1 MKTHFLK
8 AICGLTLIGLTST
21 ALTGC
26 CTTLT
31 LQKAKGSS
39 HTDKQGKTI
48 VDEKPEP
55 AAYALLPVAAIGDV
69 ATLPFWVVVTMAVNL
84 GLMKPGI

>member
-1 MKTHFLK
+1 MT
-8 AICGLTLIGLTST
+8 
-21 ALTGC
+21 LTG

-39 HTDKQGKTI
+39 HKDKKGRTV

-55 AAYALLPVAAIGDV
+55 AAYALLPLALAADA
-69 ATLPFWVVVTMAVNL
+69 ATLPVLWVVATVGVNL
-84 GLMKPGI
+84 GLLKP